1 MASFGTRGRAVA
13 RALVAA
19 SVLAAM
25 LLPAGCLTGDD
36 VSGGLARDLADDPAV
51 VATDLTT
58 ADGMPFTGG
67 AGGTVTVVDDLD
79 DDRLAAISER
89 IRSHDEGADVRVDVL
104 LGGWR
109 VPVLRDATRNEEALG
124 VLRELRAD
132 DTLVSGS
139 LGADDVHERLD
150 GVSVVTRD
158 PERAIAFVGGDAPD
172 APATR
177 AAEDVDGVLSLR
189 GRAGEWVHRG
199 AAAWRALTAEVPL
212 VSTEIDEDGFD
223 VRVLEEG
230 DAARAQ
236 AILAHALDGSGMAV
250 FVSSELVV
258 LAPGAQGHAVRALIA
273 SLPSPPMSAW
283 SDDRAAS
290 LEFPTVDDLLAAA
303 RSVGATTLD
312 PVTLSAPGIEV
323 GDDPARLEARV
334 DAAAEILAH
343 DGVSVIRVNPSTGVT
358 LHLDEGAAPAAD
370 YAPALREL
378 ARTGERICVERPAE
392 AVLCVTAADRIEG
405 EGSFADAWNAAR

>member
-1 MASFGTRGRAVA
+1 MARAV
-13 RALVAA
+13 VAV
-19 SVLAAM
+19 SMLAAM
-25 LLPAGCLTGDD
+25 LLPAGCLTGDG
-36 VSGGLARDLADDPAV
+36 VSGGLARALADDPAV
-51 VATDLTT
+51 VETDLTT

-79 DDRLAAISER
+79 DNRLAAISER
-89 IRSHDEGADVRVDVL
+89 IRSHDEGADVRVDVVV
-104 LGGWR
+104 GGWR
-109 VPVLRDATRNEEALG
+109 VPVLRDAARNEEALG

-132 DTLVSGS
+132 DALVSGS
-139 LGADDVHERLD
+139 LIADDAHERLD

-158 PERAIAFVGGDAPD
+158 AERAIAFVGGDAPH

-189 GRAGEWVHRG
+189 GRAGEWVRRG
-199 AAAWRALTAEVPL
+199 VVAWRALTAEIPV
-212 VSTEIDEDGFD
+212 VSTEIDADGFD
-223 VRVLEEG
+223 VRILEED

-283 SDDRAAS
+283 SDDRSAS
-290 LEFPTVDDLLAAA
+290 LEFPTADDLLAAA

-323 GDDPARLEARV
+323 GDDPARLEARMEATTRV
-334 DAAAEILAH
+334 IEH
-343 DGVSVIRVNPSTGVT
+343 DGVAAVRVNPSTGVT
-358 LHLDEGAAPAAD
+358 LQLDEGAAPTAD
-370 YAPALREL
+370 YASALREL